1 VKNVAVGDSLKTPNA
16 SRSSFG
22 SSYAM
27 RALVTV
33 TAVSLLM
40 NYVETMVI
48 PGIYVIQKDLSTT
61 ATIASWITSAFLIV
75 GAAVSPL
82 FGKLGDIYGK
92 KRIFLVVLLF
102 YITGVGFAGFST
114 NIYMLIAS
122 RAVQGIGFAIVPL
135 GLAIITDVFPI
146 EQVATAQGIIS
157 GTFAIGAAIGL
168 IIGAYIV
175 QDLSWQWAFHSA
187 FILSIIL
194 FFIALVAL
202 KKDLPGEKSK
212 VDIVGASMLMS
223 GIVLILLYFT
233 EAPTLGWLSLENIAL
248 LIPGIVLT
256 VGFFAFE
263 NKQTSPLIQLSFF
276 RIRNVLVANLVG
288 ILSSMAMFMLFF
300 AVIYYAQ
307 YPLFGHYGL
316 GLSIINTGLTLAP
329 ATLVMLIVGPL
340 IGRLVTR
347 IGPKPIITL
356 GATLSIIG
364 LLLFIFFRGTS
375 TELTIAVAIALVGV
389 VSLIIPIVNMISVSV
404 HRENVAVGLGINT
417 MLRNLGGAIG
427 PVLATTI
434 ISTYYDKV
442 GPPILPTVMT
452 FGNKTAFNTIF
463 AIGIGLMIV
472 IIALGLTIK
481 NYTFTKNA
489 AKPNQP

>member
-1 VKNVAVGDSLKTPNA
+1 MNPNNPSNPNSNGSK
-16 SRSSFG
+16 SRFG
-22 SSYAM
+22 SSYGTKV
-27 RALVTV
+27 LLTV
-33 TAVSLLM
+33 TAVSLLL

-48 PGIYVIQKDLSTT
+48 PGIYDIQKDLSTT

-92 KRIFLVVLLF
+92 KKIFLTVLLF
-102 YITGVGFAGFST
+102 YIAGVGLAGFAT

-122 RAVQGIGFAIVPL
+122 RAIQGIGFAIVPL
-135 GLAIITDVFPI
+135 GLAIITDVFPK
-146 EQVATAQGIIS
+146 EKVATAQGIIS
-157 GTFAIGAAIGL
+157 GTFAIGAAAGL

-187 FILSIIL
+187 FILSIVL

-202 KKDLPGEKSK
+202 KKDVPGEKGK
-212 VDIVGASMLMS
+212 VDIVGTSMLMS
-223 GIVLILLYFT
+223 GIVLVLLYLT

-248 LIPGIVLT
+248 LIPGIILT

-263 NKQTSPLIQLSFF
+263 NKQTSPLIQLSLLK
-276 RIRNVLVANLVG
+276 IRNVLVANLVG
-288 ILSSMAMFMLFF
+288 ILSSMSMFLLFF

-307 YPLFGHYGL
+307 YPSAIGPYGL
-316 GLSIINTGLTLAP
+316 GLSVINTGLTLAP

-340 IGRLVTR
+340 MGRLVTR

-356 GATLSIIG
+356 GASISIIG
-364 LLLFIFFRGTS
+364 LLLFTFFRGTT
-375 TELTIAVAIALVGV
+375 TELTIDVAVALVGV

-404 HRENVAVGLGINT
+404 PKESTAVGLGMNT

-434 ISTYYDKV
+434 ITTYSDKL

-452 FGNKTAFNTIF
+452 FGNKTAFNIIF
-463 AIGIGLMIV
+463 AIGIVLMII
-472 IIALGLTIK
+472 IIALSLTIK
-481 NYTFTKNA
+481 NYTFHKTKM
-489 AKPNQP
+489 KT